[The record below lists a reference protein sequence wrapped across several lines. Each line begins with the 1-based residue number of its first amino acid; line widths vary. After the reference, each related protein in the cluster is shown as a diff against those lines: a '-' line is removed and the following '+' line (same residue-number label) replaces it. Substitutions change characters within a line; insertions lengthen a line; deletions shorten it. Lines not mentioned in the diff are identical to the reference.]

1 MQPGGLARHA
11 ARDGRGMAPIFK
23 RRDGMNSKAF
33 LCAGI
38 AAACLTVLGTASP
51 AKQATPKEKFDLA
64 SLANGETRTFGEG
77 DHAITATRQGDEVV
91 VTYGDD
97 GGRKTLR
104 CQVGKDSCYAMT
116 LSDDGMAHVVMLD
129 KKSGSDKERTRIVLA
144 DGDADGNVV
153 TVSGDGDGDG
163 EPAIHVIRIHDDE
176 GRILRCPE
184 GDATLTL
191 KDGEEDKGQYL
202 CPRHN
207 LRMELS
213 KEPVIVKKVRVEK
226 KSKDKDADE

>member
-1 MQPGGLARHA
+1 
-11 ARDGRGMAPIFK
+11 
-23 RRDGMNSKAF
+23 MNWKAS

-51 AKQATPKEKFDLA
+51 AKQAAPMEKFDLA

-77 DHAITATRQGDEVV
+77 DHAITATRQGAEVV

-97 GGRKTLR
+97 GGRKTLH

-116 LSDDGMAHVVMLD
+116 LSDEGKAHVVVLD
-129 KKSGSDKERTRIVLA
+129 KKSGPDKDLTRIVLA
-144 DGDADGNVV
+144 DGDADENVV
-153 TVSGDGDGDG
+153 TVSGDGDE
-163 EPAIHVIRIHDDE
+163 EPGIHVIRIHDDE
-176 GRILRCPE
+176 GKILRCPE

-202 CPRHN
+202 CPRHS

-213 KEPVIVKKVRVEK
+213 KEPILIKKIRVDK